1 MLIDNRRAYMT
12 FSIIVVCLN
21 AGDKLHK
28 TIESIFNQTESDYE
42 IVVKDGGSTDDSV
55 KTLLPDDKLRVYCE
69 ADKGIYDAMNQ
80 AVAHAKGD
88 YICFLNCGD
97 YFYDKKVL
105 SRVKQQAEQLIGQQM
120 RAPQQNAHILY
131 GNILERKTGTL
142 VQSNPVLD
150 DFACYRNLPCHQACF
165 YDRRLF
171 DVRGFDTK
179 YKVRADYEHFLWCL
193 YEAKAK
199 AVYMPLTVASYEGG
213 GYSETKTGL
222 KHSRQEH
229 REIVGK
235 YIPAKKVRKYRMTML
250 FTLAPL
256 RTWLAGNKVTAGVY
270 QKIKKTIYSVK
281 G

>member
-1 MLIDNRRAYMT
+1 MT